1 MTRKHSLVAAALGC
15 LTLLAGAAALAD
27 NSAPVSDSQITDRVV
42 GKLAVDDP
50 DVAKHLSV
58 ETKDGVVT
66 ISGHAFSGSQAGK
79 VLRDA
84 QSVSGVV
91 KVQNHISLT
100 Q

>member
-1 MTRKHSLVAAALGC
+1 
-15 LTLLAGAAALAD
+15 
-27 NSAPVSDSQITDRVV
+27 
-42 GKLAVDDP
+42 VDDP

-66 ISGHAFSGSQAGK
+66 ISGHAFTGSQAGK